1 MLSQEDLNTLRSQNY
16 QLIFNIGV
24 PYSGKKTQCEKIA
37 NEFKYSRINMKEII
51 QKEIN
56 SKTNLGIQIKQSL
69 ENKEPIKTD
78 ILTSILISSII
89 ESPELSIMI
98 EGFPN
103 TLEEALYKG
112 LIAAGYKMTKQGG
125 VFITVR
131 NPDKGEIGDVAKKYD
146 ECIKLIEYINTIYDL
161 EYDSNDNVTVYI
173 ISNKLLKDT
182 KPTWKL
188 DETQTVYSK
197 AFTGNIS
204 YLTDVVD
211 INGNQTSVSIIIDF
225 FKNTYKGI
233 DISEYQKI
241 INWGTVKDS
250 GIDFAIIRVGYRGYR
265 AGTIVE
271 DRFFERNIIE
281 ATRVRNGYR
290 SIFL

>member
-1 MLSQEDLNTLRSQNY
+1 MNEGKLSYSKIYEQNMNYITPMEDIWGNETKVDINITEIDDKAPEIAINY
-16 QLIFNIGV
+16 EYNV
-24 PYSGKKTQCEKIA
+24 E
-37 NEFKYSRINMKEII
+37 
-51 QKEIN
+51 
-56 SKTNLGIQIKQSL
+56 
-69 ENKEPIKTD
+69 ENKVTVIMHSNEILGNTKPTWTLSEDKLTYTKLYNALINEDYATPVQDIYGNESWTKIRIKTKEYCYNNNGFD
-78 ILTSILISSII
+78 I
-89 ESPELSIMI
+89 
-98 EGFPN
+98 N
-103 TLEEALYKG
+103 
-112 LIAAGYKMTKQGG
+112 
-125 VFITVR
+125 V
-131 NPDKGEIGDVAKKYD
+131 KY
-146 ECIKLIEYINTIYDL
+146 L
-161 EYDSNDNVTVYI
+161 YDSNDNVTVYI

-241 INWGTVKDS
+241 INWRTVKDS